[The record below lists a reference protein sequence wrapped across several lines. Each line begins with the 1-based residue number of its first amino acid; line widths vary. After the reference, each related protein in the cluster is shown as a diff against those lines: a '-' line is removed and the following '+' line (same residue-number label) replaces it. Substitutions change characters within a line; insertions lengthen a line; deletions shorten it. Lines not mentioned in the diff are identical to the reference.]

1 MCCIQGDPPR
11 HYIRSTCGGH
21 CGHGP
26 VETVEVVVCIVDSG
40 IDQTGRTGPGTTA
53 ACPSLAAQYVP
64 ETGHKVGAHRD
75 EDRELYES

>member
-1 MCCIQGDPPR
+1 M
-11 HYIRSTCGGH
+11 
-21 CGHGP
+21 
-26 VETVEVVVCIVDSG
+26 VCIVDGG
-40 IDQTGRTGPGTTA
+40 IDQTGRAGPGTTA